1 METNVRACSQ
11 TTKKP
16 IHHINDPTP
25 QTHTNLFHCA
35 SSLSFLFM
43 KATTFTLSPFRL
55 HKSSRQSWNMFHSLS
70 LFLVLFL
77 CFSES
82 AFGWVSS
89 QQNVGIRPV
98 STSSS
103 SLNMGVR
110 STLGRVRDSLL
121 SKERNRKD
129 LKIGI
134 AGFYDRSSKLWE
146 EVWGEV
152 CKMPVTVVLVV
163 LFVPHCSR

>member
-1 METNVRACSQ
+1 
-11 TTKKP
+11 
-16 IHHINDPTP
+16 
-25 QTHTNLFHCA
+25 
-35 SSLSFLFM
+35 
-43 KATTFTLSPFRL
+43 
-55 HKSSRQSWNMFHSLS
+55 
-70 LFLVLFL
+70 
-77 CFSES
+77 
-82 AFGWVSS
+82 
-89 QQNVGIRPV
+89 
-98 STSSS
+98 
-103 SLNMGVR
+103 MGVR

-163 LFVPHCSR
+163 LFVPHSSR